1 MPTSNHFFELSYR
14 SGNGLILL
22 FKLQLLWLIIVLQG
36 GIIFGIFPATATV
49 MQFFLATWTTNEAP
63 PMLRLWF
70 IRTAKQNYW
79 MVNCLGYF
87 HSGLLLF
94 LLIDLKISRELIQNA
109 FLHFILIVLLISVIL
124 AVFYLFPTLLRYHL
138 SFIHYFLR
146 AFLLIVISPFQ
157 TLAMIISLFL
167 TSVLLIYLPILFF
180 FVSIPMLLFPISY
193 FAYQGMEKAESLV
206 DAK

>member
-1 MPTSNHFFELSYR
+1 MDGQLFRLFPQRTSLISFNWFKNF
-14 SGNGLILL
+14 SG
-22 FKLQLLWLIIVLQG
+22 
-36 GIIFGIFPATATV
+36 T
-49 MQFFLATWTTNEAP
+49 
-63 PMLRLWF
+63 
-70 IRTAKQNYW
+70 
-79 MVNCLGYF
+79 
-87 HSGLLLF
+87 
-94 LLIDLKISRELIQNA
+94 IQNA

-124 AVFYLFPTLLRYHL
+124 AGFYLFPTLLRYHL

-193 FAYQGMEKAESLV
+193 FAYQGMEKAERWIRICKCWQTSGILQHIKQLH
-206 DAK
+206 ANS